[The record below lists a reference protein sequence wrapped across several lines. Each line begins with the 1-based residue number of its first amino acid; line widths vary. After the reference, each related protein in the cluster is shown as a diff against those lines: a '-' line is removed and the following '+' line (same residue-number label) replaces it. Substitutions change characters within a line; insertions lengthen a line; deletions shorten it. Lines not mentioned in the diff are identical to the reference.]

1 MNDLN
6 EKMDF
11 EKVRSTLRE
20 AVARNIISDGRYDG
34 FRVTMV
40 GLFVHHGMSTREI
53 ALLAG
58 VSEPAVRKLILS
70 TYNRVS
76 LFIEKLDRENKNN

>member
-1 MNDLN
+1 MK
-6 EKMDF
+6 ETKVDF
-11 EKVRSTLRE
+11 ERVRSTLRE
-20 AVARNIISDGRYDG
+20 ASSRNIIYDGRYDG

-40 GLFVHHGMSTREI
+40 GLFIHHGMSTREI

-58 VSEPAVRKLILS
+58 VSEPSVRKLILE

-76 LFIEKLDRENKNN
+76 LFIKELDSRQSHNYN

>member
-1 MNDLN
+1 MIQN
-6 EKMDF
+6 ERRQVDF

-20 AVARNIISDGRYDG
+20 AAARNIISDGRYDG

-58 VSEPAVRKLILS
+58 VSEPSVRKLVLD
-70 TYNRVS
+70 TYSRVRIFLEKFDNR
-76 LFIEKLDRENKNN
+76 NN

>member
-1 MNDLN
+1 MEEN
-6 EKMDF
+6 KIDF

-20 AVARNIISDGRYDG
+20 AAARNIISDGRYDG
-34 FRVTMV
+34 YRVTMI

-58 VSEPAVRKLILS
+58 VSEPAVRKLILE
-70 TYNRVS
+70 TFNRVS
-76 LFIEKLDRENKNN
+76 FFIKNMDKRNTN

>member
-1 MNDLN
+1 MK
-6 EKMDF
+6 ESKVDF
-11 EKVRSTLRE
+11 ERVRSTLRE
-20 AVARNIISDGRYDG
+20 ASSRNIISDGRYDG

-40 GLFVHHGMSTREI
+40 GLFIHHGMSTREI

-58 VSEPAVRKLILS
+58 VSEPSVRKLILE

-76 LFIEKLDRENKNN
+76 LFIKELDSKQNHNCN

>member
-1 MNDLN
+1 MKDS
-6 EKMDF
+6 KVDF
-11 EKVRSTLRE
+11 EKVRTTLRE
-20 AVARNIISDGRYDG
+20 ASARNIISDGRYDG

-58 VSEPAVRKLILS
+58 VSEPSVRKLILE
-70 TYNRVS
+70 THNRVAI
-76 LFIEKLDRENKNN
+76 FIKELDARTTN

>member
-1 MNDLN
+1 MET
-6 EKMDF
+6 EKIDF

-20 AVARNIISDGRYDG
+20 AAARNIISDGRYDG
-34 FRVTMV
+34 YRVTMI

-58 VSEPAVRKLILS
+58 VSEPSVRKMVLE

-76 LFIEKLDRENKNN
+76 NFILELDIKRKN